1 MNSTSSQSPFR
12 SDLTPTVLHRS
23 TKLCKSSCNQRKKSN
38 KERDRDKMSAFRTPP
53 RHRRTPTPHRPTSYG
68 TPHPSKIDNRAYA
81 SSPRSEKKKTPG
93 DRFVPNRASGDIDFA
108 RYKIASQFKGE
119 NTTSPSRSSPS
130 QREASAAMREKL
142 LSLKGKSSEDR
153 ILSFRQTNAISSSNS
168 KTPGKCK

>member
-1 MNSTSSQSPFR
+1 
-12 SDLTPTVLHRS
+12 
-23 TKLCKSSCNQRKKSN
+23 
-38 KERDRDKMSAFRTPP
+38 MSAFRTPP
-53 RHRRTPTPHRPTSYG
+53 RHRRTPTPHRSTSYG

-119 NTTSPSRSSPS
+119 NATSPSRSSPS